1 MPSVGVGVS
10 ITRSQRLQSAKHGT
24 IASTGDVTERS
35 DDILFFKDSDGKFFR
50 VTSTKTG
57 DGYAQLR
64 TRE

>member
-1 MPSVGVGVS
+1 MPHVGTGVS

-24 IASTGDVTERS
+24 IASANRQTERS
-35 DDILFFKDSDGKFFR
+35 ADILFFKDSDSKFFR